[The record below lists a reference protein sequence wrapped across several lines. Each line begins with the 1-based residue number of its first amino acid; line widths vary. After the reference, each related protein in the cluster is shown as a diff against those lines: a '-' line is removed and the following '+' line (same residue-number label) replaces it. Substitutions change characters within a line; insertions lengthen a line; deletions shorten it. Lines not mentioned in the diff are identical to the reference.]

1 MRLKIIGLIWF
12 LMLTLYPVSAQSTA
26 VYETVSCRQ
35 FSFYSLQDVECGYL
49 TVPEDYSQPDSKQI
63 RLAVAIFRHPDGNPE
78 PDPIIYLEGGP
89 GGSPLKA
96 ANEARLQLY
105 EPLFAANRD
114 IIVFDQRGV
123 GFSEPSLECP
133 DYNPLFRD
141 LLDLEIEEQ
150 TLTRAEA
157 ESRLNDSLIT
167 CGATL
172 SAEYDLSQYNS
183 ANSARDIESLRV
195 ALGYEQVN
203 LWGISYGTRLALT
216 MLRDYPAN
224 IRSVLLDS
232 AYPLEVNLFTDTPA
246 NGLRALN
253 ALFDGCAAAIQCD
266 IAFPNLREAYVATM
280 DELRNQPVSLYS
292 VIVDDFVFQRLT
304 FQALYS
310 SSVIPFLPSDIH
322 NGSEGDIARYALAR
336 MRSGLQRDTVSIGM
350 NYAVQC
356 QEELAFIERG
366 AIQAAYAAQAELQGV
381 VASGVNLEAAFDIC
395 AGFNVGIA
403 PTIENEPVM
412 SDIPA
417 LIFAGHFDPIT
428 PPAWGQ
434 RVATNLANSFYLE
447 FPTLA
452 HAVSGAD
459 ACPQGIAAAFFIEPT
474 TMPDTTCIDMLEL
487 DFIGTEAELPDSAPR
502 L

>member
-1 MRLKIIGLIWF
+1 MRLKITGLLWLIA
-12 LMLTLYPVSAQSTA
+12 LTLYPASAQTTTA
-26 VYETVSCRQ
+26 FETVTCRQ
-35 FSFYSLQDVECGYL
+35 FSFYSLRDVECGYL
-49 TVPEDYSQPDSKQI
+49 TVPEDYNQPDGKQI

-89 GGSPLKA
+89 GGSALKA

-105 EPLFAANRD
+105 QPLFAANRD
-114 IIVFDQRGV
+114 IVVFDQRGV

-141 LLDLEIEEQ
+141 LLDLDLDGQ
-150 TLTRAEA
+150 TLNRAEG
-157 ESRLNDSLIT
+157 ESRLNDSLIA

-172 SAEYDLSQYNS
+172 SATHDLSQYNS

-216 MLRDYPAN
+216 MLRDYPAS

-266 IAFPNLREAYVATM
+266 IAFPNLREAYFATM
-280 DELRNQPVSLYS
+280 DALQTQPVSMYS

-322 NGSEGDIARYALAR
+322 KGSEGDITRYAVAR

-366 AIQAAYAAQAELQGV
+366 AIQAAYTAQAELQNV
-381 VASGVNLEAAFDIC
+381 VVSGLNLEAAFDIC
-395 AGFNVGIA
+395 ASFNVDA
-403 PTIENEPVM
+403 AATIENVPVM
-412 SDIPA
+412 SDVSA
-417 LIFAGHFDPIT
+417 LIFAGGFDPIT
-428 PPAWGQ
+428 PPVWGQ
-434 RVATNLANSFYLE
+434 SVAAHLANSFYLE

-459 ACPQGIAAAFFIEPT
+459 ACPQEIAAAFFIEPT
-474 TMPDTTCIDMLEL
+474 VTPDATCIDTLEL
-487 DFIGTEAELPDSAPR
+487 DFIGTESDLPDSAPQ